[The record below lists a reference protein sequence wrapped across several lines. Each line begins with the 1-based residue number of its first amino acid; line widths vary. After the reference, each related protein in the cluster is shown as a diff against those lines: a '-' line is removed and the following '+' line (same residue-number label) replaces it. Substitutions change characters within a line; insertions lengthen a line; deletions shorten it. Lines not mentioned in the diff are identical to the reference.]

1 MCTSSHRK
9 LSHRNAERD
18 GLAMAEPLHEA
29 GEPPCVEMF
38 GVLELVLSS
47 SNATG
52 YKDVY
57 KQKGRKKRP
66 FQAKIYRTLRKDFIN
81 LGKFATAHTAA
92 VAVAQARLDGIEDL
106 PSPDKSRAESSTLPR
121 PALSSCLLSLI
132 CCCSGLVCGQ
142 RSKSFW
148 PRRPSPNPRL
158 LCFKALRIPLIKWQS
173 RSCSRGRRPRAH
185 ALLQHVL
192 SPLRSPRSRLQSR
205 RRQCRALWATLPTEG
220 DWWVVEPHL
229 GHTRGT

>member
-1 MCTSSHRK
+1 
-9 LSHRNAERD
+9 
-18 GLAMAEPLHEA
+18 MAEPLHEA

-121 PALSSCLLSLI
+121 PALSSCVSCRLSAAVRVS
-132 CCCSGLVCGQ
+132 CAG
-142 RSKSFW
+142 REA
-148 PRRPSPNPRL
+148 
-158 LCFKALRIPLIKWQS
+158 KAFCHDARH
-173 RSCSRGRRPRAH
+173 RTH
-185 ALLQHVL
+185 ACYV
-192 SPLRSPRSRLQSR
+192 SRL
-205 RRQCRALWATLPTEG
+205 
-220 DWWVVEPHL
+220 
-229 GHTRGT
+229 